1 MIMIFK
7 VWWYIIIK
15 SPDYS
20 ALLCMPA
27 DQDLHW
33 LLKLEQLKPWSVS
46 TIFTGPRSIVRNVS
60 SSRCVSQ
67 CRSRGH
73 KFDLDPVPYLHA
85 DQSWKNFYCHS
96 LSPLPSADSRMV
108 VVSYKRKWERS
119 GSVVEC
125 LTRDRGVAGSNLTD
139 VTALWSLNKT
149 HFSLLSTG
157 STQEDPSLFYWKI
170 VDGT

>member
-1 MIMIFK
+1 MIMIFN

-20 ALLCMPA
+20 VHLCMPA

-33 LLKLEQLKPWSVS
+33 LLTLEQLQPWSVS
-46 TIFTGPRSIVRNVS
+46 TTFTGPRSTVRNVS
-60 SSRCVSQ
+60 DSRCVSH

-85 DQSWKNFYCHS
+85 DQSWNNFYGHS
-96 LSPLPSADSRMV
+96 LSPPPSADSRMV
-108 VVSYKRKWERS
+108 VVSYKLKWERS

-125 LTRDRGVAGSNLTD
+125 WTRDRGVAGSSLTV
-139 VTALWSLNKT
+139 VTSLWSLSKT
-149 HFSLLSTG
+149 HLS
-157 STQEDPSLFYWKI
+157 
-170 VDGT
+170 